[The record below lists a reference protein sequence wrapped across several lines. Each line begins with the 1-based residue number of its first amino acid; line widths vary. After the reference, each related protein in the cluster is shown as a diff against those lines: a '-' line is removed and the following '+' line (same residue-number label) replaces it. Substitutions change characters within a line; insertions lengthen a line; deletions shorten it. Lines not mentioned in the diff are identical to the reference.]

1 MAYFT
6 LPNGSVKR
14 VSGSSSSDPS
24 PSSSSSP
31 SPSAS
36 SSPSSSK
43 SNGMSKSMK
52 ILLWS
57 LLGVA
62 ILLIIIFMWIKFYNK
77 SQSNNSNNYQQ
88 RNPFMDKLRGSEE
101 DFGRRF

>member
-24 PSSSSSP
+24 PSASSSP
-31 SPSAS
+31 SPSS
-36 SSPSSSK
+36 SSSSQSK
-43 SNGMSKSMK
+43 GMSKSIK
-52 ILLWS
+52 IFLWS
-57 LLGVA
+57 LLG
-62 ILLIIIFMWIKFYNK
+62 IGLLLSIIYVWRKFYNK
-77 SQSNNSNNYQQ
+77 SESNNSNNYQQ